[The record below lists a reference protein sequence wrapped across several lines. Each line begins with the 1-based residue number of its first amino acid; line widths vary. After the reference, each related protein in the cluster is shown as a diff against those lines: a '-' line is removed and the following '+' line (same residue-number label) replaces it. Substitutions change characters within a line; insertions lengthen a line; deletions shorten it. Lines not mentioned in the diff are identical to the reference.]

1 MSQDKLPTS
10 KIERASRF
18 LKTGAKV
25 GANYLK
31 HYGKKAIGRESDQ
44 ATLDEA
50 NATDIF
56 EGFAEL
62 RGSALKVAQ
71 MLSMDTINFSES
83 FTKVMSRAQYSVP
96 PMSAPLAVQAFTKS
110 VGKNP
115 EQVFTRF
122 DPNAHKAASMG
133 QVHVAEYQGRK
144 IAVKIQYPGV
154 ADSIKS
160 DLNMVKSIAPRLL
173 NTSARE
179 VEPYFEEIQ
188 SRLLEE
194 ADYRIEL
201 QNSLEFSRQCA
212 NIPGIVF
219 PEYLPEIS
227 SQRVICMEWLDGL
240 HLKEFLATNPSREI
254 LQKTAQSLWDFYE
267 YQIHHLKAVNADP
280 HPGNFLFRQDGTIG
294 VLDFGAVKRLSP
306 KLYKDYFSLAD
317 PYLFEDETRARQ
329 VLLDLEIIRPND
341 STERA
346 AYMQRLFGRLINQI
360 AHPYHVGVFDF
371 KDDDF
376 YSVIND
382 CALEISKTREIRG
395 TKEFLFINR
404 TYYGLYSLFEEMGVV
419 LNTACR
425 YRNFLKK
432 EVAKVTEDQVDWLVD
447 ADGNFK
453 GFDAAKPSIEPTPYP
468 ETTTSNGHGND
479 EEVVAETSEGDED
492 GKAKKSRRKK
502 SDAGDNPNG

>member
-1 MSQDKLPTS
+1 MSQDKLPTF
-10 KIERASRF
+10 KIECAFRF
-18 LKTGAKV
+18 FKTGVKV

-31 HYGKKAIGRESDQ
+31 YYGKKAIGRESDQ

-62 RGSALKVAQ
+62 CGSALKVAQ

-83 FTKVMSRAQYSVP
+83 FTKVMSRAQYSVS

-267 YQIHHLKAVNADP
+267 Y
-280 HPGNFLFRQDGTIG
+280 
-294 VLDFGAVKRLSP
+294 
-306 KLYKDYFSLAD
+306 
-317 PYLFEDETRARQ
+317 
-329 VLLDLEIIRPND
+329 
-341 STERA
+341 
-346 AYMQRLFGRLINQI
+346 
-360 AHPYHVGVFDF
+360 
-371 KDDDF
+371 
-376 YSVIND
+376 
-382 CALEISKTREIRG
+382 
-395 TKEFLFINR
+395 
-404 TYYGLYSLFEEMGVV
+404 
-419 LNTACR
+419 
-425 YRNFLKK
+425 
-432 EVAKVTEDQVDWLVD
+432 
-447 ADGNFK
+447 
-453 GFDAAKPSIEPTPYP
+453 
-468 ETTTSNGHGND
+468 
-479 EEVVAETSEGDED
+479 
-492 GKAKKSRRKK
+492 
-502 SDAGDNPNG
+502 